1 MRGLFHCKVSCSP
14 LFKASLLL
22 ARSASR
28 HRDQFAHGGK
38 TIKSMYHLK
47 SLKEKTRLWLT
58 FWPWGITYFMRNEKS
73 CIQEIENQ
81 KEGVSGVNRLATKG
95 EIYYWL
101 PTKRDKLTTDYRH
114 GPTLSIFVFRKR
126 SILYRKSSK
135 NPFENR
141 RRAYL
146 RGGRG
151 GGLVNL
157 AEKTMVSV
165 LDEELGYKMKK
176 KLKVMQPR
184 IKNQFK
190 LQVGE

>member
-1 MRGLFHCKVSCSP
+1 MRGLFHCKVSGSP

-81 KEGVSGVNRLATKG
+81 KEGVRGVNRLATKG

-101 PTKRDKLTTDYRH
+101 PTKRDKLSTDYRH

-126 SILYRKSSK
+126 SILYRKSSIK
-135 NPFENR
+135 APGGLLNWNPFENGR
-141 RRAYL
+141 GAYWD
-146 RGGRG
+146 GG
-151 GGLVNL
+151 GGLV
-157 AEKTMVSV
+157 
-165 LDEELGYKMKK
+165 
-176 KLKVMQPR
+176 
-184 IKNQFK
+184 
-190 LQVGE
+190 

>member
-141 RRAYL
+141 RGAYL

-151 GGLVNL
+151 GGGAWLN
-157 AEKTMVSV
+157 
-165 LDEELGYKMKK
+165 
-176 KLKVMQPR
+176 
-184 IKNQFK
+184 
-190 LQVGE
+190 

>member
-1 MRGLFHCKVSCSP
+1 MVCNKIAVINAWTL
-14 LFKASLLL
+14 SLQSQLL
-22 ARSASR
+22 TVVQSIIVTSTISFPPSWSVRSWR
-28 HRDQFAHGGK
+28 KNNQ
-38 TIKSMYHLK
+38 INLK

-101 PTKRDKLTTDYRH
+101 PTKRDKLSTDYRH

-135 NPFENR
+135 NPLENR
-141 RRAYL
+141 RGAYL

-151 GGLVNL
+151 GGGGG
-157 AEKTMVSV
+157 
-165 LDEELGYKMKK
+165 LG
-176 KLKVMQPR
+176 
-184 IKNQFK
+184 
-190 LQVGE
+190 

>member
-1 MRGLFHCKVSCSP
+1 MRGLFHCKVSGSP

-81 KEGVSGVNRLATKG
+81 KEGVRGVNRLATKG

-101 PTKRDKLTTDYRH
+101 PTKRDKLSTDYRH

-141 RRAYL
+141 RGAYL
-146 RGGRG
+146 MGAW
-151 GGLVNL
+151 L
-157 AEKTMVSV
+157 T
-165 LDEELGYKMKK
+165 
-176 KLKVMQPR
+176 
-184 IKNQFK
+184 
-190 LQVGE
+190 

>member
-38 TIKSMYHLK
+38 TIKSMYHLN

-58 FWPWGITYFMRNEKS
+58 FWPWGITYFKRNEKS

-101 PTKRDKLTTDYRH
+101 PTKRDKLSTDYRH

-135 NPFENR
+135 NPLENR
-141 RRAYL
+141 RGAYL

-151 GGLVNL
+151 EGGGAWL
-157 AEKTMVSV
+157 T
-165 LDEELGYKMKK
+165 
-176 KLKVMQPR
+176 
-184 IKNQFK
+184 
-190 LQVGE
+190 

>member
-95 EIYYWL
+95 EIYTDYRQNAINWL
-101 PTKRDKLTTDYRH
+101 PTTDMDRH
-114 GPTLSIFVFRKR
+114 YLYLSSERGAFCTVNPLKTL
-126 SILYRKSSK
+126 
-135 NPFENR
+135 
-141 RRAYL
+141 L
-146 RGGRG
+146 RTGEGLIWEG
-151 GGLVNL
+151 GG
-157 AEKTMVSV
+157 
-165 LDEELGYKMKK
+165 GGGGGGW
-176 KLKVMQPR
+176 LK
-184 IKNQFK
+184 
-190 LQVGE
+190 